1 MKFVIQRV
9 NSASVKVD
17 GNVIGSIGKG
27 YLILFGAGEGDTEDM
42 LVPFADK
49 ICKMR
54 IFADENGKTNLS
66 INDVGGEMLIVSQFT
81 LYADCRKGNRPSFVH
96 ACEPDLANE
105 LYEKFVALCRERVA
119 KVETGE
125 FGADNVKSNSRL
137 LTNDVIL
144 SSSSTVIQVP
154 SIQLSNL
161 STSTSDGYGVST
173 SFLITA
179 SSYTRSDSSNN
190 VSSCNRYSFAR
201 YKE

>member
-105 LYEKFVALCRERVA
+105 LYEKFVALCREELR
-119 KVETGE
+119 
-125 FGADNVKSNSRL
+125 R
-137 LTNDVIL
+137 
-144 SSSSTVIQVP
+144 
-154 SIQLSNL
+154 
-161 STSTSDGYGVST
+161 
-173 SFLITA
+173 
-179 SSYTRSDSSNN
+179 
-190 VSSCNRYSFAR
+190 
-201 YKE
+201 